1 MESEPFVFPTMT
13 NFSSGLA
20 KAVQTRAPLSLSE
33 ENNRKLEIWR
43 SFDLLGNRELDYA
56 AQNTAAC

>member
-1 MESEPFVFPTMT
+1 MESEPFVFPIMT
-13 NFSSGLA
+13 NFSSGLT

-43 SFDLLGNRELDYA
+43 SLDLLGNRELDYA
-56 AQNTAAC
+56 A